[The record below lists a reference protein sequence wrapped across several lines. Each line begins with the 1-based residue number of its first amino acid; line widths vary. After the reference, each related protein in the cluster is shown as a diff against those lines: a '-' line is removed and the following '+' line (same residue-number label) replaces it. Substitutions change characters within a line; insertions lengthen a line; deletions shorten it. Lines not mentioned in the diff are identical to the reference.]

1 MKFYSAYNYPESKA
15 EPECPKV
22 IDELQL
28 NVATNKFEKVGTIPF
43 YERIQSHADSC
54 RLDRKIE
61 QYRAGNTLALGV
73 SGGQYGDFTN
83 QPNDLAQVLQA
94 RNEAREQFGNLSPA
108 IRAVFGDDYDEF
120 TRSLQDGTYES
131 KLASYAAGE
140 LAKIG
145 NLAGAAKGSG
155 DNDKDKGGN

>member
-1 MKFYSAYNYPESKA
+1 MKFFSAYNYPESKA
-15 EPECPKV
+15 EPPCPTCV
-22 IDELQL
+22 DDYQFD
-28 NVATNKFEKVGTIPF
+28 VSTNKLVKVGTIPF

-61 QYRAGNTLALGV
+61 QYRAGNTLALGLP
-73 SGGQYGDFTN
+73 SGEYGDFTN

-131 KLASYAAGE
+131 KLAQYAAGE
-140 LAKIG
+140 LAKLG
-145 NLAGAAKGSG
+145 NIAGASKDSG
-155 DNDKDKGGN
+155 NNDQNKGGN